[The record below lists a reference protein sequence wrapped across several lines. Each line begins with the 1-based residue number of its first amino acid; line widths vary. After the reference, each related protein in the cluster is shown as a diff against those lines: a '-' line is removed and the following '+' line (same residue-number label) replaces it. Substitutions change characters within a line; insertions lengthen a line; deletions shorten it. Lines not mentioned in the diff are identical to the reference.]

1 MNEMKKITDE
11 ELASFLEGS
20 LPEDR
25 MTEVATAIDN
35 NKQLQAIVEATIDV
49 DSMLMFDELRMVK
62 RNPQVEH
69 KSATLSFVTSPSDT
83 DSKWGKYLP
92 HRDDLG
98 KDTTEWGQGEY
109 RRAADR
115 DENKLTKLKSQKR
128 VKKVDDDSEHHY
140 WVQIIIG
147 IIIMVI
153 LALIKSCIF

>member
-49 DSMLMFDELRMVK
+49 DSMLMFDELRMMK

-83 DSKWGKYLP
+83 DSKWGKYLS
-92 HRDDLG
+92 RKGDFE
-98 KDTTEWGQGEY
+98 KNTTNWEDEEY
-109 RRAADR
+109 RRAADTE
-115 DENKLTKLKSQKR
+115 ENKLKKLKSHKR
-128 VKKVDDDSEHHY
+128 VKKEDPDSSKNY
-140 WVQIIIG
+140 WIEIIIG
-147 IIIMVI
+147 IIIMVVFVI
-153 LALIKSCIF
+153 IRSCIR